1 MASASFAAAQTV
13 MPGWRSTGAGVYWR
27 RGQRHDDPRL
37 RRITAAR
44 GPRDGPQ
51 PEAGPL
57 GPAAQRPGVV
67 DAPHRPERQGADRH
81 GRVVVHI
88 RTGVALAPG
97 GNAGDLVRAAW
108 QPGVSVVVADMTAV
122 RNWDDAG
129 LASLLT
135 AHGDL
140 VRRQAELRLV
150 VWSAGLYAA
159 LQTAGLCGQLPV
171 YANVDAAVRD
181 P

>member
-1 MASASFAAAQTV
+1 VIDVPHQT
-13 MPGWRSTGAGVYWR
+13 
-27 RGQRHDDPRL
+27 
-37 RRITAAR
+37 
-44 GPRDGPQ
+44 
-51 PEAGPL
+51 
-57 GPAAQRPGVV
+57 
-67 DAPHRPERQGADRH
+67 ERQGADRG

-88 RTGVALAPG
+88 PTEVARASG

-122 RNWDDAG
+122 GDWDDAG

-140 VRRQAELRLV
+140 VRKQAELRLV

-171 YANVDAAVRD
+171 YANVDAALRD